1 VRKIALL
8 FAFCLLVP
16 AVASSGTGPGIHTRV
31 LKNGLRVVVK
41 EDHSKPLAA
50 LRIYVH
56 TGGVMEMQYLGC
68 GISHYYEHLL
78 SGGSTTTRTEAE
90 SSKILQELG
99 GQNNAYTS
107 SDLTCYFVTTHKDLI
122 GKAIDLYGDWMMN
135 NTLDPKEVER
145 EKAVILKE
153 FNMGEDEPNRVI
165 YKLFL
170 ETMFQKHPI
179 RVPNIGFREVFESVT
194 RDDLVRYYR
203 NCYAPNNAVV
213 AVAGDVDPEAIFALV
228 EKAMGAWQRRP
239 IPVVM
244 LPEEPR
250 QTTPRYAE
258 TELDVKQPWARMGW
272 HTIGLFHEDL
282 YALDMVSAVLSA
294 GRSSRLHRR
303 VVEEEKLTDSIVT
316 YSWTPNFMT
325 KGVFGVVFQ
334 APPDKLERTLTVV
347 KEEVERIKSVPPTE
361 EELER
366 AKVQVVADHQ
376 LRHQSVEDQAEQV
389 GRDYLTTGDPD
400 FSQRY
405 VDRIQSVTPEEV
417 VAAARRWLDPN
428 GLTVAVVKPRGKAAE
443 GTAATKK
450 GGGKVEVRTE
460 KLENGLILIV
470 KRTPG
475 VKPVG
480 IEVFAHGGLRG
491 EPAGKNGISF
501 LTGRLLL
508 KGTKSRSATDI
519 ARQCEEIGAA
529 IGSQSGNNTVGLSLT
544 LARGERDLPFAAD
557 LVADIFGGATFPAEE
572 FAKEKR
578 IASMYASRQNEDW
591 QTETMNFMRRE
602 IWPGHPYGNSRF
614 GSPESVAGITRE
626 DVLAFA
632 KERLSPQGTAI
643 AIAGEVDLD
652 ATLARFRKA
661 FSPLTGTAGYEVPT
675 APAPAWAG
683 KSFAAD
689 RYAFLGNEKKQ
700 ATLCITFPSCDYLA
714 TDDRAALTVLDAFTS
729 GIGLPSGW
737 FHSALRGGEQSY
749 VYFVHY
755 SLFTFL
761 NSGCA
766 FVYTQTEPKL
776 LKEVHRILLEQ
787 IERLRKGE
795 FTDEEIE
802 TGRVMAL
809 VAGPYHAQTVSDVA
823 QEVALAE
830 LYGAGYDMPDRFQ
843 EALKKVT
850 REDLMRVIDR
860 YMKHM
865 LVVVTGPEE
874 VRKIFEEM
882 SAGK

>member
-1 VRKIALL
+1 MKKFALPIAL
-8 FAFCLLVP
+8 CLLVCST
-16 AVASSGTGPGIHTRV
+16 VASAADEGIHTRV
-31 LKNGLRVVVK
+31 LENGLRIVVK

-56 TGGVMEMQYLGC
+56 TGGIMEMEYLGC

-78 SGGSTTTRTEAE
+78 SGGTTTTRTEAE

-107 SDLTCYFVTTHKDLI
+107 NNLTCYFVTTHKDLI

-153 FNMGEDEPNRVI
+153 INMGEDEPNRVI

-170 ETMFQKHPI
+170 ETMFEKHPI
-179 RVPNIGFREVFESVT
+179 RVPNIGYREVFEGVT
-194 RDDLVRYYR
+194 RDDLARYYKNR
-203 NCYAPNNAVV
+203 YAPNNTVV
-213 AVAGDVDPEAIFALV
+213 AVAGDVDPEAVFALV
-228 EKAMGAWQRRP
+228 EKAMGAWRRRP

-258 TELDVKQPWARMGW
+258 TEMDVKQPWARMGW
-272 HTIGLFHEDL
+272 HTIDLFHEDL

-303 VVEEEKLTDSIVT
+303 VVEEEKLTDSILT
-316 YSWTPNFMT
+316 YSWTPSFMT
-325 KGVFGVVFQ
+325 KGIFAAVFQ
-334 APPDKLERTLTVV
+334 APSEKLERTIEVV
-347 KEEVERIKSVPPTE
+347 KEEVAKIKATAPAP

-366 AKVQVVADHQ
+366 AKVQVVADYQ
-376 LRHQSVEDQAEQV
+376 LRLQSVEDQAEQV
-389 GRDYLTTGDPD
+389 GRDYLTTGDPC

-428 GLTVAVVKPRGKAAE
+428 GLTVAVLKPRSKAAE
-443 GTAATKK
+443 GAAATKK
-450 GGGKVEVRTE
+450 SAGKVEVHKE
-460 KLENGLILIV
+460 KLENGLTLIV

-501 LTGRLLL
+501 LTGRLLV
-508 KGTKSRSATDI
+508 KGTKNRSAIDI
-519 ARQCEEIGAA
+519 ARQCDEIGAA

-557 LVADIFGGATFPAEE
+557 LVADILGAPTFPAEE
-572 FAKEKR
+572 FAKEKQ
-578 IASMYASRQNEDW
+578 IAAMYASRQNEDW
-591 QTETMNFMRRE
+591 QTETTNFMRRE
-602 IWPGHPYGNSRF
+602 LWPNHPYGNSRF
-614 GSPESVAGITRE
+614 GSPETVATITRE
-626 DVLAFA
+626 DVLTFA
-632 KERLSPQGTAI
+632 KERLSPQGTVI
-643 AIAGEVDLD
+643 GIAGDVDAD
-652 ATLARFRKA
+652 AALARFRQA
-661 FSPLTGTAGYEVPT
+661 LSALTNKEGYEVPV
-675 APAPAWAG
+675 APAPTWAG

-689 RYAFLGNEKKQ
+689 RFAFLANEKKQ
-700 ATLCITFPSCDYLA
+700 ATIAIAFPSCDYLS
-714 TDDRAALTVLDAFTS
+714 TDDRAALLVLDAFTS

-755 SLFTFL
+755 SLMSFL

-766 FVYTQTEPKL
+766 FVYTQTEPRL
-776 LKEVHRILLEQ
+776 LKEVYGILLKQ
-787 IERLRKGE
+787 IERIRRGE
-795 FTDEEIE
+795 FTDEELE
-802 TGRVMAL
+802 TGRIMAL
-809 VAGPYHAQTVSDVA
+809 VSGPYHAQTVRDVA
-823 QEVALAE
+823 MEVALAE

-850 REDLMRVIDR
+850 RQDVMRVIDR

-874 VRKIFEEM
+874 VRKILEEM
-882 SAGK
+882 SPGD